1 MLLRGAFTVELFY
14 DLMTNGAADSLALL
28 KLFIRHEPNLET
40 RSINILCSLANI
52 MFLTGSLAV
61 ELFYDLRTSGA
72 AVIPFF
78 FVVWAGCGL
87 AGADWWL
94 LRK

>member
-40 RSINILCSLANI
+40 GSIHIFVLLANI
-52 MFLTGSLAV
+52 MFLTGSFAV
-61 ELFYDLRTSGA
+61 ELFFDFADTRHCQFATSL
-72 AVIPFF
+72 IFSI
-78 FVVWAGCGL
+78 
-87 AGADWWL
+87 
-94 LRK
+94 KH